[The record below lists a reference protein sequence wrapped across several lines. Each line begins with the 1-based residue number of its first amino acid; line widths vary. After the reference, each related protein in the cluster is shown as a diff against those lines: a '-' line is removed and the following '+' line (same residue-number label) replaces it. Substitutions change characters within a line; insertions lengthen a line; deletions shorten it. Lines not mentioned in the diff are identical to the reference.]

1 MSLRLLTFFDKNRCV
16 FCYGLSQMQKTK
28 ETLNKVIIFGA
39 GSCRTIQTVHALQE
53 IKLSHTIKCSGSTVF
68 QLFFHITWRWWK
80 CHHLLAIQVYSPRAC
95 LWERHVYCAVL
106 STSMECNIY
115 HGCHSQVEM
124 LIQNI
129 SSLGYSTF
137 CLISDS
143 FQALKELN
151 TFLQLSKTSWYI
163 F

>member
-1 MSLRLLTFFDKNRCV
+1 MDQLFF
-16 FCYGLSQMQKTK
+16 
-28 ETLNKVIIFGA
+28 
-39 GSCRTIQTVHALQE
+39 SC
-53 IKLSHTIKCSGSTVF
+53 
-68 QLFFHITWRWWK
+68 FFHITWRWWK

-137 CLISDS
+137 CLIPDS
-143 FQALKELN
+143 FQALKEPN
-151 TFLQLSKTSWYI
+151 TFIFLQLFKTSWFIFEQLEIDWSFFILLRHCVSQVAKRNLQYI
-163 F
+163 PFPAYPRYTMIQMTAIYLLDA